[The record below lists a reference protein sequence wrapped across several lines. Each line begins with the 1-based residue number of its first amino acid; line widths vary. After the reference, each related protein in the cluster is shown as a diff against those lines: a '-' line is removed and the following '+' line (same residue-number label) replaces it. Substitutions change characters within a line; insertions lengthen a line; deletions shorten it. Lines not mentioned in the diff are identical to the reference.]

1 MCNQEK
7 KIKNK
12 KGIVIIQSPRT
23 SGQPAAALTE
33 TSRAICLKWDFE
45 GTEISQREK
54 CRC

>member
-7 KIKNK
+7 RKEN
-12 KGIVIIQSPRT
+12 GIVIIQSPRT
-23 SGQPAAALTE
+23 SGAPAAALTE
-33 TSRAICLKWDFE
+33 TSRAICLNWDFE